1 LLVDFARTSALFA
14 FLYKSFL
21 PHDIP
26 ILVVT
31 VISSSEFFIDISN
44 NDVIR
49 SINLSTQAVAF
60 AIHIILEEGNTEETR
75 VDKFIERITSLF
87 EISIKNSD
95 DEITVT
101 TNIGMSCGKKDL
113 YKNANNALV
122 RAKST
127 NKALVLNDAK
137 LTEELEQ
144 TNILKKQLTK
154 IVNNAIK
161 NENILPYY
169 QPIFCNKTKKIVK
182 YECLVRIETE
192 DGGIIS
198 PEDFIDISKKLRK
211 YEFLTQQM
219 ITKTFK
225 RFKKE
230 DCKFSINLSI
240 EDIENTN
247 TRKFIINQLKSYSNS
262 HNVIFEILEDEDLYK
277 HEDIFYDFVK
287 DVKEHGCEI
296 AIDDFGTGFSNFRN
310 LLKMEIDYI
319 KIDGTI
325 IQDITNEK
333 VFTVLQ
339 NIVNLAKVLNAK
351 TIAEYVCTKEIQE
364 KVMSSDID
372 FSQGWFFGKAER
384 DLVCQ

>member
-1 LLVDFARTSALFA
+1 
-14 FLYKSFL
+14 
-21 PHDIP
+21 
-26 ILVVT
+26 
-31 VISSSEFFIDISN
+31 
-44 NDVIR
+44 
-49 SINLSTQAVAF
+49 
-60 AIHIILEEGNTEETR
+60 
-75 VDKFIERITSLF
+75 
-87 EISIKNSD
+87 
-95 DEITVT
+95 
-101 TNIGMSCGKKDL
+101 MSCGKKDL